1 MHGEEARHLARW
13 VVTQAIRDAGV
24 GRDYSFKT
32 ISQLAQDEARSF
44 LLSPTGEWKR
54 SREFWCVI
62 ADLDAEELRR
72 RSLHL
77 LGMEK
82 EPDPLPAAVVAPQA
96 PKPPPPRGPRPGT
109 KLAALVDLL
118 GSPEGV
124 TLSEMQ
130 ERFGWSRVTC
140 STAISGDLPH
150 KFGIRSKRGEDGR
163 YRLVQAE

>member
-32 ISQLAQDEARSF
+32 ISRLAQDEARSF
-44 LLSPTGEWKR
+44 LLSATGEWKR
-54 SREFWCVI
+54 SREFWCGI

-72 RSLHL
+72 RSMLL
-77 LGMEK
+77 LGLEK
-82 EPDPLPAAVVAPQA
+82 EPEPAAVIAPPA

-118 GSPEGV
+118 GSPAGI
-124 TLSEMQ
+124 TLTEMQ

-163 YRLVQAE
+163 YRLIEAA